1 MFPRPARTA
10 ALSCL
15 LLLAAC
21 GGDDAPLEVPGPEVR
36 GGNAGVD
43 APVSEDV
50 TVQDVEL
57 AFPEDGVYRAGEDAA
72 LYVGITNTG
81 TEPVALV
88 GVAGPDFGDVV
99 VTPGLPLEV
108 PADDNLYVGAE
119 GAPTIRLV
127 DLGDQLRS
135 SESIPVTFT
144 FAEAGEVTVEAVV
157 DAAGQDPGADV
168 DFADPDPD
176 PDPDPTD
183 G

>member
-1 MFPRPARTA
+1 MVPRPARA
-10 ALSCL
+10 AFLPCL

-43 APVSEDV
+43 APVSEEV

-57 AFPEDGVYRAGEDAA
+57 AFPEDGVYREGEDAA

-81 TEPVALV
+81 TEPVTLV
-88 GVAGPDFGDVV
+88 GVAGPDFSGVEV
-99 VTPGLPLEV
+99 IPGLPLEV
-108 PADDNLYVGAE
+108 PGDDNLYIGAE
-119 GAPTIRLV
+119 GAPTITLV
-127 DLGDQLRS
+127 DLGEQLRS

-144 FAEAGEVTVEAVV
+144 FEQAGAVTVEAVV
-157 DAAGQDPGADV
+157 DAAGQDPEADV
-168 DFADPDPD
+168 DFPD